1 MEHKRREFIDKAEGP
16 TLAKRD
22 PFAGVC
28 ELGGESKELGLVLG
42 CFAACLVHGISLML
56 TLGMSPEDIEPRQ
69 TVQILYVDL
78 VDEPAPPIPPDPPK
92 AAAEPEPIPKPE
104 PVAPKWQKP
113 PEKEE
118 PPEEV
123 ETQPAEAAKILTAPP
138 LPNEEPARGAEA
150 FASGNG
156 TLGYGMVAGDGRGN
170 GANFDPRARV
180 TNTLKSKSEEPKQAQ
195 DSAADRAR
203 PARLIDGLADP
214 CAFPDGADA
223 DFALV
228 QVSVTVGLNG
238 KALSAD
244 VISAPSAAFAE
255 AARRCAM
262 RQVYQ
267 PGRDKE
273 GRPTITKTPP
283 VRVRFTR

>member
-1 MEHKRREFIDKAEGP
+1 MEHKRREFIDGAEGP
-16 TLAKRD
+16 SLAKRD
-22 PFAGVC
+22 PFAGVD

-42 CFAACLVHGISLML
+42 FFAACLVHGISVML

-69 TVQILYVDL
+69 TVQILYVDM
-78 VDEPAPPIPPDPPK
+78 VDEPAPLPADPPK
-92 AAAEPEPIPKPE
+92 AAEPEPIPKPE
-104 PVAPKWQKP
+104 PEPVAPKWPKP
-113 PEKEE
+113 VAKEE

-138 LPNEEPARGAEA
+138 LPNEEAARGAEA

-156 TLGYGMVAGDGRGN
+156 TLGFGMVAGDGRGN

-180 TNTLKSKSEEPKQAQ
+180 ASTLKSKSEEPKQAQ
-195 DSAADRAR
+195 DSAPDRAR

-214 CAFPDGADA
+214 CEFPNGTNT

-262 RQVYQ
+262 RQVYR

-273 GRPTITKTPP
+273 GRPAITKTPP